1 MYLMRILL
9 SISLL
14 CLIDGK
20 KTPEPSYAMSIPA
33 KMISGENTTLCA
45 TFKDLKGKV
54 NITVRVDIDNE
65 NITLV
70 SDQIE
75 VKKPNKCFYFQAPSV
90 TSTALVFVTFEANG
104 PSIKIKDRRRVVIS
118 VPENV
123 IVVQMDKQTYK
134 PGDNVEFRVI
144 ALTHELYWRSEQ
156 FTAAY
161 VLSPLGSRMYQWLA
175 ADEYQRF
182 SGFEKFVFSLP
193 ENAMLGS
200 YNVQFD
206 KALGGSVSQSFV
218 VDHYTLPKF
227 SLEMDVPKTISI
239 QDESLSINVTTMY
252 TYGEGV
258 PGKLSGRLCRPY
270 NTYYGTECNR
280 NPDGICY
287 PITGEV
293 GSDGK
298 FSGIIDL
305 TQFQMDRSG
314 LQMDLN
320 LQITMIEEG
329 TGIQVTESRHVGI
342 TSQAAKVSFDNS
354 IMKTYYKKN
363 IPFFVR
369 VMLVNGVDQP
379 LSNETV
385 ELKVNGEV
393 IQNLTT
399 DANGRAE
406 YEIDTSSFS
415 QVHVSIEAIYKNTA
429 QCYDNNWVLPSYTNA
444 QYSITRFYSRS
455 RSFVQIWGAMGELS
469 CGQKYKSKV
478 QYSLSREG
486 VGDGAKAHIFYYMI
500 MSKVKIVQ
508 FGKQQVDVSKALKG
522 EFEMSFV
529 ASADIAPSADMIV
542 YTMLQDEIITD
553 VAKLN
558 IEKCF
563 RNKIS
568 MGFNKDRGT
577 PGSSVDLQFTGFSRG
592 MCAYT
597 IIDSSLALL
606 NPNQRFTP
614 DKIYNQ
620 VRGNSPSLNNVEGYN
635 VEEPAPPC
643 KNADDELYYNGSYF
657 REVSYPEEGDSY
669 GVFTNLGLV
678 FVTNSKLRKPEVC
691 NPVYYNGPFFRP
703 AAMGLS
709 MSAREESFGR
719 ETNSETILPI
729 ETTRTKFPEVWSF
742 SFAPISENSQ
752 GLEHLTVPDTITKW
766 EASSYC
772 TGPGSEFAMI
782 KYPVNFT
789 SFQPFF
795 VDMSHPSKLIRGESM
810 DLRVVVS
817 NHLES
822 DIKIRV
828 TLAESSHFTAV
839 LAVGEQDMC
848 VPAGKKGS
856 YIWKLEPRSLGVVN
870 ISVTAETVH
879 IGSTCDGYPDT
890 NQPPRKDTVIHSIT
904 VQPEG
909 IEQEVT
915 TSRLVCVTDTS
926 SVLPVIITPPTDTVN
941 GSIKAEVIVTGDIL
955 SSAVKNPGA
964 LIRKPIGCAEQI
976 LAAVM
981 HIPSLL
987 KYLNATNQL
996 DAQTRQSALMAMQKG
1011 YMNMLQFQN
1020 FEGGFRTFSGWYQQ
1034 PSSWLTALTYKTID
1048 QMKGFFF
1055 VDQGVLDKA
1064 LVFLERYQDRNTG
1077 AFKAVGDLYN
1087 NDLKGGAN
1095 NDVDF
1100 TALVCSI
1107 LLQSSLIGR
1116 QSLLRD
1122 ALKYLVVESKRDLP
1136 QFSQAMLLNAF
1147 RDAQLEDEA
1156 QQMTERLMA
1165 KAVSEGGKIHWE
1177 PLEKPKS
1184 ESVPFSSSQSSSAA
1198 LELTGYVLMAMTKK
1212 PNPSSDDINSMTQIV
1227 LYLVEQMNPLGGF
1240 TSSADTAVILEGLAN
1255 YGKLTYDANAANQVK
1270 VTAGSEVVAE
1280 FSTDSTNRLVVQRKP
1295 LPTVPGNYEVTV
1307 TGKGC
1312 CLVQTT
1318 VQYNIP
1324 VKKENCAFSLSIQS
1338 SPESCV
1344 NDVAYDF
1351 GVTISVSYNGMRN
1364 QSNMV
1369 LVQTQL
1375 PSGYTLEY
1383 KSLSELQKRFPKVE
1397 EIDKTLV
1404 IYIASMSEETVS
1416 IDFKLQMSNRVQN
1429 FQPSYVYI
1437 FDYYKSD
1444 EACYDVLYHP
1454 CYV

>member
-1 MYLMRILL
+1 MYLIRILL

-20 KTPEPSYAMSIPA
+20 KTPEPSYAISIPA

-45 TFKDLKGKV
+45 TFKDLKENV
-54 NITVRVDIDNE
+54 EVVVHVDINNE

-75 VKKPNKCFYFQAPSV
+75 AQDPHKCFYFQAPSV
-90 TSTALVFVTFEANG
+90 TSTSLVFVTFEANG
-104 PSIKIKDRRRVVIS
+104 PSTEIRDRRRVVIS
-118 VPENV
+118 VRENI
-123 IVVQMDKQTYK
+123 IVVQLDKQTYK
-134 PGDNVEFRVI
+134 PGDDVRFRIIV
-144 ALTHELYWRSEQ
+144 LNHDLHWTSEQ
-156 FTAAY
+156 FIAAY
-161 VLSPLGSRMYQWLA
+161 VQSPLGSRMYQWLA
-175 ADEYQRF
+175 TDEVDRF
-182 SGFEKFVFSLP
+182 RGFKNFVFPLP
-193 ENAMLGS
+193 KDAMLGS
-200 YNVQFD
+200 YTILLE
-206 KALGGSVSQSFV
+206 KAKGGSVSQ
-218 VDHYTLPKF
+218 HF
-227 SLEMDVPKTISI
+227 SLEYYELPRFSTDVNIPNTISI
-239 QDESLSINVTTMY
+239 EDESIYLDATSKY

-258 PGKLSGRLCRPY
+258 SGKVSGRLCR
-270 NTYYGTECNR
+270 YYYTSYGVQCNR
-280 NPDGICY
+280 EPDGICS

-293 GSDGK
+293 GSDGI
-298 FSGIIDL
+298 FNACVNL
-305 TQFQMDRSG
+305 TQFQLPRSG
-314 LQMDLN
+314 LQMN
-320 LQITMIEEG
+320 LVLQLTVIEEG
-329 TGIQVTESRHVGI
+329 TGIQVTETRYVGI
-342 TSQAAKVSFDNS
+342 TNNAAQVSFDYS
-354 IMKTYYKKN
+354 VMKPYYKWE
-363 IPFFVR
+363 IPYFVR
-369 VMLVNGVDQP
+369 VMLVNGVNQP
-379 LSNETV
+379 LVDEIV
-385 ELKVNGEV
+385 EIRVNGAV
-393 IQNLTT
+393 ITNLTT

-415 QVHVSIEAIYKNTA
+415 QLQISIEAIYKNIN
-429 QCYDNNWVLPSYTNA
+429 QCYDNNWVYPTYNNA
-444 QYSITRFYSRS
+444 YYSVNRFYSRS
-455 RSFVQIWGAMGELS
+455 RSFVQVWGPTEELS
-469 CGQKYKSKV
+469 CGQINNIRV
-478 QYSLSREG
+478 QYSLSEEG
-486 VGDGAKAHIFYYMI
+486 VGDASTI
-500 MSKVKIVQ
+500 MVYHVIISKTKIVQ
-508 FGKQQVDVSKALKG
+508 FGKNQVDVSQSLQG
-522 EFEMSFV
+522 EFNIHFM
-529 ASADIAPSADMIV
+529 ASADTAPSADIV
-542 YTMLQDEIITD
+542 VYSIMHDETIGDYVT
-553 VAKLN
+553 LN

-563 RNKIS
+563 TYEIS
-568 MGFNKDRGT
+568 LNFVNDRGT
-577 PGSSVDLQFTGFSRG
+577 PGSSVDLEFTGFSRG

-620 VRGNSPSLNNVEGYN
+620 VQGNPRGYYVDGYS
-635 VEEPAPPC
+635 VAEPAPPC
-643 KNADDELYYNGSYF
+643 HYTDKDLFYNGSYYK
-657 REVSYPEEGDSY
+657 EVSYPGEGDIY
-669 GVFTNLGLV
+669 GVMSNLGLV
-678 FVTNSKLRKPEVC
+678 FVTNTNLRKPVVC
-691 NPVYYNGPFFRP
+691 NSGYYNEPYYGRTMDFTPMFAEGPAFSTAVP
-703 AAMGLS
+703 VSDAS
-709 MSAREESFGR
+709 
-719 ETNSETILPI
+719 PI
-729 ETTRTKFPEVWSF
+729 ETIRKNFPEVWRF
-742 SFAPISENSQ
+742 NFVYTSENGQ
-752 GLEHLTVPDTITKW
+752 GLEHLTFPDTITTW

-772 TGPGSEFAMI
+772 MGSGSEFAI
-782 KYPVNFT
+782 TKYPVNIT

-795 VDMSHPSKLIRGESM
+795 VDMSHPSKLIRGERM

-817 NHLES
+817 NHLEI

-828 TLAESSHFTAV
+828 ILAESSHFTAV
-839 LAVGEQDMC
+839 LAVGEQDTC

-856 YIWKLEPRSLGVVN
+856 YIWKLEPRSLGVVE

-879 IGSTCDGYPDT
+879 IGSTCDGSPDP

-926 SVLPVIITPPTDTVN
+926 SVLPVTITLPEDTVS
-941 GSIKAEVIVTGDIL
+941 GSAKAYVTVTGDIL

-964 LIRKPIGCAEQI
+964 LIRKPKGCGEQI
-976 LAAVM
+976 LAAVI

-987 KYLNATNQL
+987 RYLNATNQL
-996 DAQTRQSALMAMQKG
+996 DAQTLQSAVMAMQKG
-1011 YMNMLQFQN
+1011 YINILQFQN
-1020 FEGGFRTFSGWYQQ
+1020 NGGGFSTFSGWNQQ
-1034 PSSWLTALTYKTID
+1034 PSSWLTALAYKYID
-1048 QMKGFFF
+1048 QVKDYFY
-1055 VDQGVLDKA
+1055 VDQRVLDNA
-1064 LVFLERYQDRNTG
+1064 LVFLESSQDRNTG

-1087 NDLKGGAN
+1087 NELKGGAN

-1107 LLQSSLIGR
+1107 LLQSSLVGR
-1116 QSLLRD
+1116 QSLLRP
-1122 ALKYLVVESKRDLP
+1122 ALNYLITESEKELT
-1136 QFSQAMLLNAF
+1136 QYSQALLVNAF
-1147 RDAQLEDEA
+1147 RDAQLEDKA
-1156 QQMTERLMA
+1156 QHMTDLLMET
-1165 KAVSEGGKIHWE
+1165 AVSEGGKLHWE
-1177 PLEKPKS
+1177 PPKRSES
-1184 ESVPFSSSQSSSAA
+1184 ESVLFSSSQSSSAA

-1212 PNPSSDDINSMTQIV
+1212 PNPSSDDINTMTQIV
-1227 LYLVEQMNPLGGF
+1227 LYLVEKMNPLGGF
-1240 TSSADTAVILEGLAN
+1240 TSTADTAVILEGISN

-1307 TGKGC
+1307 TGRGC